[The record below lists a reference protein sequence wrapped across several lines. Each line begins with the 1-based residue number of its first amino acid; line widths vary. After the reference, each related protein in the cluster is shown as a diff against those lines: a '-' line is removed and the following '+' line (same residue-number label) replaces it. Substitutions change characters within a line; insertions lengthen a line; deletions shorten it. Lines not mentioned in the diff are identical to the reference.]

1 MRYSRPG
8 PKPVRRPIRVGLA
21 DLDSSG
27 WLASRCSKIPLTRGV
42 DVLVDVD
49 TKVPVR
55 SHGSACRPVVHLCV
69 QRGEREDGG
78 VARRL
83 LEELGAAV
91 GLAHVVVDPEVMA
104 SYGIDW
110 TGRFRGNP
118 SAVVRP
124 GDGAEVAAVV
134 AVCKEAGVAL
144 VPQGG
149 NTGLVGG
156 GVPLDGEVVLSLRRL
171 AGVTDVDGL
180 GGQLS
185 VGAGTT
191 VAAVQAAAASAGWSY
206 GVDLAS
212 RDSATIGGT
221 IATNAG
227 GLQVLRY
234 GSTRAQLVGFEAVLG
249 TGETVSHMGGL
260 IKDNTGYDLGGLLC
274 GSEGTL
280 GVVTAAR
287 VRLVPENPERVTTI
301 LAFSSTGAAIDAAS
315 LLRRSLPEL
324 QSLELFLQAGLD
336 LVCRTSGIAPPFP
349 GEHRVYLLAETA
361 SQHDPMLAMAEVLY
375 SVAAVED
382 VAVATEPARRAEL
395 WRYREGHT
403 EAINTLGA
411 PHKFDVTLPAPM
423 LATFIDD
430 VSEVVRAVDP
440 RATTWL
446 FGHVGDG
453 NVHVNVTGLEPNDS
467 TVDDS
472 VMHHVAELGGSISS
486 EHGIGRA
493 KRSWLHLNRSHAEL
507 SAFRRLKTALDPAG
521 IMNPNVLLP
530 AGS

>member
-1 MRYSRPG
+1 MSPG
-8 PKPVRRPIRVGLA
+8 
-21 DLDSSG
+21 
-27 WLASRCSKIPLTRGV
+27 
-42 DVLVDVD
+42 
-49 TKVPVR
+49 
-55 SHGSACRPVVHLCV
+55 
-69 QRGEREDGG
+69 
-78 VARRL
+78 L

-91 GLAHVVVDPEVMA
+91 GAAHVVVEQEVTA

-110 TGRFRGNP
+110 TGRFQGLP

-124 GDGAEVAAVV
+124 GDAAEVAAVV
-134 AVCKEAGVAL
+134 EVCKEAGVAL

-156 GVPLDGEVVLSLRRL
+156 SVPLSGEVVLSLRRL
-171 AGVTDVDGL
+171 AGVTDVDRL

-191 VAAVQAAAASAGWSY
+191 VADVQAAAASAGWAY

-212 RDSATIGGT
+212 RESATIGGT

-227 GLQVLRY
+227 GLQVLRH

-249 TGETVSHMGGL
+249 TGDTVSHMGGL

-287 VRLVPENPERVTTI
+287 VRLVPQSPECVTSI
-301 LAFSSTGAAIDAAS
+301 MAFSSTGAAVDAAS

-324 QSLELFLQAGLD
+324 QSLEFFLQSGLD
-336 LVCRTSGIAPPFP
+336 LVCRTSSTAAPFA
-349 GEHRVYLLAETA
+349 GEHRAYLLAEVA
-361 SQHDPMLAMAEVLY
+361 AQHDPTPAMAAVLD
-375 SVAAVED
+375 SVVALED
-382 VAVATEPARRAEL
+382 VAVATEPARRAQL

-411 PHKFDVTLPAPM
+411 PHKLDVTLPARL

-430 VSEVVRAVDP
+430 VPHVVRAADP
-440 RATTWL
+440 GATTWL

-453 NVHVNVTGLEPNDS
+453 NVHVNVTGLEPDDS

-486 EHGIGRA
+486 EHGIGTA
-493 KRSWLHLNRSHAEL
+493 KRAWLHLNRSDMEL
-507 SAFRRLKTALDPAG
+507 AAFRRLKTALDPVG
-521 IMNPNVLLP
+521 ILNPNVLLP
-530 AGS
+530 ATS